1 MNDITL
7 IDKYFPNLTPK
18 ARQQLI
24 NLGPLYEEWN
34 AKVNLISRNDISH
47 LYERHLLHSLAIAKF
62 ISFKPGAQVLD
73 IGTGGG
79 FPGIPLAIMFPET
92 SFTLVDSIGK
102 KIRVVEDVIQ
112 RLELSNAKAICER
125 AENITGQFDYVV
137 SRATAPLHDLYKWS
151 RLKIARKQQ
160 HAMPNG
166 IICLK
171 GGDLDEELQPFK
183 GLTEILPVSNYFSED
198 FFLTKKIVFLI
209 I

>member
-1 MNDITL
+1 MS
-7 IDKYFPNLTPK
+7 
-18 ARQQLI
+18 
-24 NLGPLYEEWN
+24 LGPLYEEWN
-34 AKVNLISRNDISH
+34 ARVNLISRNDISH

-62 ISFKPGAQVLD
+62 ISFQPGAHVMD

-79 FPGIPLAIMFPET
+79 FPGIPLAILFPET
-92 SFTLVDSIGK
+92 NFTLVDSIGK
-102 KIRVVEDVIQ
+102 KIRVVEDIIQ
-112 RLELSNAKAICER
+112 RLELTNVKAICDR

-137 SRATAPLHDLYKWS
+137 SRATAPLHDLFKWS
-151 RLKIARKQQ
+151 RLRIAKKQQ

-171 GGDLDEELQPFK
+171 GGDLEEELKPFK
-183 GLTEILPVSNYFSED
+183 GLTEVLPVSNYFKED